1 MPKARNRKDHKKKSR
16 ARTQMLNLRKEKAH
30 KEFVEMLQKAQAEH
44 VEQQKSK
51 ASADTEQVVEGM
63 DIGIDATIEPEL
75 GAEDGNIDINQSTQ
89 ESK

>member
-1 MPKARNRKDHKKKSR
+1 MPKSKHRKDQKKKAR
-16 ARTQMLNLRKEKAH
+16 ARTVKFSQKREKAR

-44 VEQQKSK
+44 IEQQKSK

-89 ESK
+89 EPK